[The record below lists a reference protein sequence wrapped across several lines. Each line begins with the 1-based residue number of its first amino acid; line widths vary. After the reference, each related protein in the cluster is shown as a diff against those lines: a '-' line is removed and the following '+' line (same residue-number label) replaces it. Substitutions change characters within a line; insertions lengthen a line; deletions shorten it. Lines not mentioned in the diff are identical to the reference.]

1 MSENLCNEN
10 RKLLAWSVNR
20 MTNERKHLV
29 ALFVF
34 NYLMFLFMAAQG
46 LILKIYLAKFESSK
60 AHDRFA
66 AGPGDVIQDCTD
78 HIQSL
83 THLTNT
89 N

>member
-1 MSENLCNEN
+1 MSENLSNKN
-10 RKLLAWSVNR
+10 RKLVAWSVNK
-20 MTNERKHLV
+20 MKNERKHFV

-34 NYLMFLFMAAQG
+34 NYLMFLFMTAQS
-46 LILKIYLAKFESSK
+46 LILKIYLAKLESSK

-78 HIQSL
+78 RTQSL
-83 THLTNT
+83 TYLTNT